1 MKVECCHLVSANL
14 SLLRETLVAK
24 GSCCCCVEMHEIC
37 KFNPLP
43 GPPLINWLVVPLVGP
58 QPPSGVCDISKSGL
72 DMEVMGKGAAKHSCL
87 PKVWKWWDEKS
98 LEEGG
103 GGKEGGMFGAGL
115 LYVAYGSDAYG
126 FGSLLFLALVLV
138 LPGLLREWGLYNGV
152 LIASLPPFLPC
163 WWAVWWPPSLS
174 VNDLTE
180 YSELPCV

>member
-1 MKVECCHLVSANL
+1 MKVEWCHLVSANL

-37 KFNPLP
+37 KFNPFP
-43 GPPLINWLVVPLVGP
+43 GPPLINWLVVLVGP
-58 QPPSGVCDISKSGL
+58 QLPSGVCDISKSGL

-87 PKVWKWWDEKS
+87 PNVWKWWDEKS
-98 LEEGG
+98 LLEGG

-115 LYVAYGSDAYG
+115 LYVAYGNDAYG

-152 LIASLPPFLPC
+152 LIASLPPFLPWC
-163 WWAVWWPPSLS
+163 WAVWWPPSLS